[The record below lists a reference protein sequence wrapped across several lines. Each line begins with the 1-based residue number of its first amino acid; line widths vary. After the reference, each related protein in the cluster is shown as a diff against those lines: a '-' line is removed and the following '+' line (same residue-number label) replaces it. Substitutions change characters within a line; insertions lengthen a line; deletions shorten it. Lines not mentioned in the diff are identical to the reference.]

1 MELVERGPALQ
12 TLQQRLQATSVRGHV
27 VLVAGEAGVGKTSL
41 LRALAATHS
50 NVWWGACDALQ
61 TPHPLAPLLDI
72 ARDAG
77 VRFADRLAGP
87 RAALFEAVLDDL
99 RLPSEPVLV
108 VIEDAHWADDAT
120 LDLIK
125 FLGRRI
131 ERTRALLVVSFR
143 DDEVPAAHPLRRV
156 IGELP
161 GTALTRIELSR
172 LSPAGVETLARRAL
186 RSPAGLF
193 DATQGNPFFVTEL
206 LRHRLNELPR
216 TVQDLVLARFA
227 RLDKPAQAIVRLV
240 SIVPGRLERW
250 LLETLLAPTLPAL
263 EACLDSGLLLS
274 DAASFSFRH
283 ELARVAVES
292 ALAPPV
298 AQSLHAQ
305 VLRAVA
311 ADGRPMPAAR
321 LAHHAALADDA
332 AAVRRHAPMAAD
344 EARERGANREAA
356 RHLRNA
362 LRQPA
367 TGDEDERRRWLEAF
381 ALDSANVDWQTD
393 AIEARQELDALYRRS
408 GDIAGEA
415 SNLSRLAM
423 LHVYMM
429 RNAEADAASRRAIEL
444 LERLPLSAALAAAY
458 GIEASLRM
466 LNRDC
471 AESAEWSRKSIAL
484 AREFGDRYRLC
495 LSLSTLG
502 MALLFVD
509 YESGCRQLEQ
519 ALEMAVAEA
528 MPVAAAN
535 AMLNLGSGSGELMQ
549 LTVAE
554 RWLRE
559 AVAYA
564 SERELDLSAHYSS
577 AWLAVCEMLSGHWDD
592 AAERASDVLA
602 RTTAPIARVT
612 ALMALGRL
620 RVRRGD
626 PGVDEALDE
635 ALALAGPAQTLQ
647 RIAPV
652 RAARAEAA
660 FARGDSAAAAAE
672 AQAALPLALRQ
683 QHPWFIGELAFWCW
697 RAGAMDSAPPHCAEP
712 YALQMT
718 GRWREAAAAWRRL
731 GCPYEEAR
739 ALADGDGDA
748 QQEALALFERLGAR
762 PVIEVLRR
770 RLREAGVRGVAR
782 GARSSTR
789 ERAYGL
795 TTRELQVLELLC
807 DGLRNAEIA
816 ERLCRSVRTVDHHLA
831 AVFAKLGVDS
841 RVAAIQAAQRDG
853 LAAPAGQ
860 SGQAAAP
867 K

>member
-1 MELVERGPALQ
+1 MLR
-12 TLQQRLQATSVRGHV
+12 QRLQAASVRGHV
-27 VLVAGEAGVGKTSL
+27 VLVAGEAGIGKTSV
-41 LRALAATHS
+41 LRTLADQHGA
-50 NVWWGACDALQ
+50 VWWGACDALQ

-72 ARDAG
+72 ARESGA
-77 VRFADRLAGP
+77 RFADRLAGP
-87 RAALFEAVLDDL
+87 RPALFEAVLDEL
-99 RLPSEPVLV
+99 RLAATPVLV

-120 LDLIK
+120 LDLLK

-131 ERTRALLVVSFR
+131 EGTRALLVVSFR
-143 DDEVPAAHPLRRV
+143 DDEVAASHPLRRV

-161 GTALTRIELSR
+161 GAALTRIDLAR

-193 DATQGNPFFVTEL
+193 AATQGNPFFVTEL
-206 LRHRLNELPR
+206 LRHPVDEVPR
-216 TVQDLVLARFA
+216 SVQDLVLARFA

-250 LLETLLAPTLPAL
+250 LLEALLAPTLPAL
-263 EACLDSGLLLS
+263 EACLDSGLLLA
-274 DAASFSFRH
+274 DATSFSFRH
-283 ELARVAVES
+283 ELARVAVEA
-292 ALAPPV
+292 ALAQPV

-305 VLRAVA
+305 LLRAVA

-321 LAHHAALADDA
+321 LAHHASLADDA
-332 AAVRRHAPMAAD
+332 AAVRRHASMAAD

-367 TGDEDERRRWLEAF
+367 IGGEDERRRWLEAF

-393 AIEARQELDALYRRS
+393 AIAARHELDALYRRS
-408 GDIAGEA
+408 GDVAGEA
-415 SNLSRLAM
+415 SNLSRLAL
-423 LHVYMM
+423 LHLYMM
-429 RNAEADAASRRAIEL
+429 CNAEADAASRRAIEL
-444 LERLPLSAALAAAY
+444 LESLPPSAALAAAY

-471 AESAEWSRKSIAL
+471 AESVEWSRKSIAL
-484 AREFGDRYRLC
+484 AREFGDKYRLC

-502 MALLFVD
+502 TALLFVD

-559 AVAYA
+559 SITYA
-564 SERELDLSAHYSS
+564 CEHELDGSAHYSS
-577 AWLAVCEMLSGHWDD
+577 AWLALCEVFSGHWDD

-602 RTTAPIARVT
+602 WATATITRVT

-626 PGVDEALDE
+626 PGAREALDE
-635 ALALAGPAQTLQ
+635 ALALAGPADTLQ

-660 FARGDSAAAAAE
+660 FARGDFVATATE
-672 AQAALPLALRQ
+672 AQAALPLAMRHR
-683 QHPWFIGELAFWCW
+683 HPWFIGELAFWCW
-697 RAGAMDSAPPHCAEP
+697 RAGALDAAPADCAEP
-712 YALQMT
+712 YALQIA
-718 GRWREAAAAWRRL
+718 GHWREAAAAWQRL
-731 GCPYEEAR
+731 GCPFEEAR
-739 ALADGDGDA
+739 ALADGDSDA
-748 QQEALALFERLGAR
+748 QQEALALFERLGAQ
-762 PVIEVLRR
+762 PACEALRR
-770 RLREAGVRGVAR
+770 RLREAGVRGLAR
-782 GARSSTR
+782 GTRPSTR
-789 ERAYGL
+789 GHPHGL
-795 TTRELQVLELLC
+795 TTRELQVLTLLC
-807 DGLRNAEIA
+807 SGLRNAEIA
-816 ERLCRSVRTVDHHLA
+816 QRLSRSVRTVDHHLA

-841 RVAAIQAAQRDG
+841 RVAAIQAAQRAG
-853 LAAPAGQ
+853 LGSPSGQFGQ
-860 SGQAAAP
+860 SPAS